1 MTTNDEAEGSWIE
14 NEKSMSTDLIR
25 FEKILYELASQR
37 GFSIQELGKVGEYPI
52 LLLTPEKSVEGPNLL
67 IAAVF
72 HGEEPAGGW
81 GILRFLQEVSENII
95 ASSNL
100 SFLPIVNPT
109 GFKSCRRSNDWGENP
124 NRGFIHSNP
133 EQSTLS
139 REGHILVEHLSSIKL
154 LAKDG
159 FISLHE
165 DIEMEKF
172 YIYTFENAEVP
183 GAFSETLRNEEQKY
197 FQAHS
202 DGMLEGGLVSKGIIF
217 RYCDGSFED
226 LLFHEGIP
234 RTACTETPG
243 LLHIDSRIEANAGII
258 TAFVNFAISLQI
270 LE

>member
-1 MTTNDEAEGSWIE
+1 MEVNNQLTGDWIE
-14 NEKSMSTDLIR
+14 NEKSMSNDLIR
-25 FEKILYELASQR
+25 FKNLLYGLATQR
-37 GFSIQELGKVGEYPI
+37 GFAIQELGKVGDDPI
-52 LLLTPEKSVEGPNLL
+52 LLLTPEKSTNGHHLL

-81 GILRFLQEVSENII
+81 GILRFLQEVSEDVLL
-95 ASSNL
+95 STNL

-109 GFKSCRRSNDWGENP
+109 GFRKGRRTNDWGENP
-124 NRGFIHSNP
+124 NRGFIHNNP

-139 REGHILVEHLSSIKL
+139 KEGHILVKHLSYIKD

-165 DIEMEKF
+165 DVEVDKF
-172 YIYTFENAEVP
+172 YIYTFEDFEVP
-183 GAFSETLRNEEQKY
+183 GPFSNMLRKEEQKY
-197 FQAHS
+197 FQAYP
-202 DGMLEGGLVSKGIIF
+202 DGVLEGGFVSDGVIF

-243 LLHIDSRIEANAGII
+243 LLSIESRIRANTGII
-258 TAFVNFAISLQI
+258 TAFANFFISI
-270 LE
+270 